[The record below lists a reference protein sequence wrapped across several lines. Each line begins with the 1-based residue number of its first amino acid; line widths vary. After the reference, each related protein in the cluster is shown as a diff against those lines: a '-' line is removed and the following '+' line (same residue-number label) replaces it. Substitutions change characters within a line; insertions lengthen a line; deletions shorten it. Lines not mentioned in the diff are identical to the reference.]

1 MKLDKKFTQ
10 ISPLRTDPRKRLY
23 LNPTRVLYTAGNV
36 EHTETLMQ
44 PRDGQVPLYS
54 DGTVCVLK
62 NTKDAPHAAILLDYG
77 REIHGSLRVLTLNKH
92 GKIRVRFG
100 ESAMEALTPLGV
112 KNTTNDH
119 AIRDF
124 EMDCPRWGY
133 HDSGESG
140 FRFAYIEL
148 LDEEGALE
156 LYGAEAVFI
165 YRDLDYIGS
174 FECDDERVNDI
185 FNTAAYTVHVN
196 MQEHLWD
203 GIKRDRLVWI
213 GDMHTEVLTIC
224 NVFGAQNIIP
234 ASLDHVRDIT
244 PKGKWMNNI
253 SSYSLWWIMCHYDY
267 YMYSGDLE
275 YLKEQKD
282 YMFDLL
288 DTVQTLVDD
297 DGHENFPDYFLDWPN
312 NANAGAKHAGLQA
325 LLKLSLERGA
335 ELAALLGDKKL
346 ADDCRAK
353 AELLKKHIPD
363 CCGSKQAA
371 SLLALG
377 GIESAEKLDKEIISP
392 NGAHGYS
399 TFFAYYTLA
408 AKAMAGNTEEAIA
421 HMKDYYGAMLDLG
434 ATTFWEDFNL
444 DWTTNAAPIDEIV
457 PEGKDDIHG
466 DFGAYCYKQF
476 RHSLCHGWSS
486 GPVPFLMRHVLGVN
500 VLEAGCKKLSVKP
513 NLCGLKYV
521 RGTFPTPYGVVEI
534 YADKD
539 GVKVDAPAEIEII
552 K

>member
-1 MKLDKKFTQ
+1 MKLEQKYEQ
-10 ISPLRTDPRKRLY
+10 LSALRTDPRKRLY
-23 LNPTRVLYTAGNV
+23 LNPTRIMYTAGSV
-36 EHTETLMQ
+36 EHTEVLMQ
-44 PRDGQVPLYS
+44 QRDGQIPLYS
-54 DGTVCVLK
+54 DSALCVMK

-77 REIHGSLRVLTLNKH
+77 REIHGSLRLLTSQKH
-92 GKIRVRFG
+92 GKVRIRFG
-100 ESAMEALTPLGV
+100 ESVMEALTPLGV

-124 EMDCPRWGY
+124 ELDCPKWGY

-148 LDEEGALE
+148 LGDESELE
-156 LYGAEAVFI
+156 LWAAEAVFI

-174 FECDDERVNDI
+174 FECDDKRINEI

-234 ASLDHVRDIT
+234 ESLDHVRNHT
-244 PKGKWMNNI
+244 PKGKWMNSI

-267 YMYSGDLE
+267 YMYSGDLD
-275 YLKEQKD
+275 YLKQQKD

-288 DTVQTLVDD
+288 ETVQTLVDQ
-297 DGHENFPDYFLDWPN
+297 DGHEKFPDYFLDWPN
-312 NANAGAKHAGLQA
+312 HANDGAKHAGLQA
-325 LLKLSLERGA
+325 LLSLSLERGA
-335 ELAALLGDKKL
+335 RLAAILGDEKL
-346 ADDCRAK
+346 SADCHAK
-353 AELLKKHIPD
+353 AALLKKHIPD

-371 SLLALG
+371 SLLALS

-408 AKAMAGNTEEAIA
+408 AKALAGNTDEAIA
-421 HMKDYYGAMLDLG
+421 HMKDYYGKMLDLG

-486 GPVPFLMRHVLGVN
+486 GPVPFLMRHVLGIN

-521 RGTFPTPYGVVEI
+521 RGTFPTPYGVVEV

-539 GVKVDAPAEIEII
+539 GINVKAPAEVEIV